1 MKGDKTMKRTRKAK
15 RQQAAKRHTRTR
27 RASAQHVAP
36 RTAKQFFAKSK
47 EAQSEWN
54 DVTHVISQMRANRVS
69 LTQAAIEVSI
79 DPRAVARL
87 GKSAL
92 RKRKNGQYVAKRTDT
107 LLRILTIPTSDGLR
121 EVVTRDS
128 RQAAQL
134 GKYWSAVQKYLQTGN
149 ASQLEKFARRRKT
162 IRDASGKKIRLI
174 LDIAVLDELG
184 SAGALSFESFY
195 AQTA

>member
-1 MKGDKTMKRTRKAK
+1 MKRTRKAK
-15 RQQAAKRHTRTR
+15 RQRAAKRHTRTR
-27 RASAQHVAP
+27 RAALHVAP

-47 EAQSEWN
+47 EAQGEWN
-54 DVTHVISQMRANRVS
+54 DVAHVISQMRANRVS
-69 LTQAAIEVSI
+69 LTQAAIEVGI
-79 DPRAVARL
+79 DPRVVARL

-107 LLRILTIPTSDGLR
+107 LLRILAIPTSDGLR
-121 EVVTRDS
+121 EIVTRDS
-128 RQAAQL
+128 RQAMQL

-149 ASQLEKFARRRKT
+149 ASHLEKFSRKRKT
-162 IRDASGKKIRLI
+162 IKDASGKKIRLI
-174 LDIAVLDELG
+174 LDTAVLDQLG

>member
-1 MKGDKTMKRTRKAK
+1 MKSRSKP
-15 RQQAAKRHTRTR
+15 QQATNKHTRTR
-27 RASAQHVAP
+27 RTSAQYVAP

-54 DVTHVISQMRANRVS
+54 DVAHVISQMRANRVS
-69 LTQAAIEVSI
+69 LTQAAIEVGI
-79 DPRAVARL
+79 DPRVVARL

-92 RKRKNGQYVAKRTDT
+92 RKRKNGQYVAKRTDK
-107 LLRILTIPTSDGLR
+107 LLRILAIPTSDGLR
-121 EVVTRDS
+121 EIVTRDS
-128 RQAAQL
+128 RQAMQL

-149 ASQLEKFARRRKT
+149 ASKLEKFSRKRKT
-162 IRDASGKKIRLI
+162 IKDASGKKIRLI
-174 LDIAVLDELG
+174 LDTAVLDQLG